1 MDLWPIFTLALVLS
15 AWFAFVAVFF
25 VRKKPE
31 AVAER
36 KRDRESVIGVVLQG
50 LSYAI
55 VWSVQRRFFSPIFRV
70 NRVLEVIL
78 ALITAVIAFGS
89 VWIVMAAV
97 RTLGKEWSVTARLV
111 EGHKLAT
118 DGPYRFVRHP
128 IYIGML
134 GMLLATGLAI
144 SHWAALIAA
153 LVIFFIGTIIRVRS
167 EERLLR
173 EQFGAEFDQYKR
185 QVVALIPGLY

>member
-1 MDLWPIFTLALVLS
+1 MDLWPIFTLALVLC

-50 LSYAI
+50 LSYVI
-55 VWSVQRRFFSPIFRV
+55 VWSVHRRFFSPIFRV